1 VFVEG
6 YLPPVAARL
15 GFSMDLANFFKSLI
29 NINKYRFFGLFGP
42 EQMVRYG
49 ALLGRGCTKIE
60 HQYHPEGRSRSVVL
74 RSGLVA
80 VVDVR
85 DKRVAIAAKE
95 KTKLRVC
102 A

>member
-1 VFVEG
+1 MFVG
-6 YLPPVAARL
+6 SYMPPFAAHS
-15 GFSMDLANFFKSLI
+15 GASMDLANFFKSLI

-42 EQMVRYG
+42 EQMVPYG

-60 HQYHPEGRSRSVVL
+60 HQYHPEGRSRSVVF

-80 VVDVR
+80 GVEVR
-85 DKRVAIAAKE
+85 DKRVAIATKE

>member
-1 VFVEG
+1 MFVEG

-15 GFSMDLANFFKSLI
+15 GFSMDLANFSKPLI
-29 NINKYRFFGLFGP
+29 NIGKYRFFGLFGP
-42 EQMVRYG
+42 EKMVPYG

-85 DKRVAIAAKE
+85 DKRVAIATKE

>member
-1 VFVEG
+1 
-6 YLPPVAARL
+6 
-15 GFSMDLANFFKSLI
+15 MI
-29 NINKYRFFGLFGP
+29 NIDKYRFFGLFGP

-80 VVDVR
+80 DVEVR
-85 DKRVAIAAKE
+85 DKRVAIATKE